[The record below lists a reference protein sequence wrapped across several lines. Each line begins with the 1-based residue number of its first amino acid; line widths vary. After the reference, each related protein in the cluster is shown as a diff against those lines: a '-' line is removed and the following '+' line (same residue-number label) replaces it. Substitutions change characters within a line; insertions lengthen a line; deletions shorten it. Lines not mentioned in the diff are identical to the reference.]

1 MDATRFQLQYI
12 SKHTGI
18 PINWLESCNLEY
30 KNNDDLNKSAYHI
43 YEAYSF
49 QDSNKLVRARR
60 ILSKLIYP
68 IAVKSMGDNS
78 EKAKKIFEN
87 MAEQDSEFPDVL
99 LARINNEINTKPP
112 TDAKEI
118 IEKGGIEDGSIIV
131 DDGIENLKN
140 YQDDEQEET
149 LEELK
154 ERVRSISGEPEPT
167 QRYDDSTGISVPDN
181 PIIGVCFPSDQ
192 GTEKIKKF
200 MNFLANKDKL
210 LY

>member
-78 EKAKKIFEN
+78 EKAKKIFEE
-87 MAEQDSEFPDVL
+87 MAEKDSEFPDVL
-99 LARINNEINTKPP
+99 FARINNEINTKPP
-112 TDAKEI
+112 TDPKEI
-118 IEKGGIEDGSIIV
+118 IEKGGIEDGSII
-131 DDGIENLKN
+131 IENEN
-140 YQDDEQEET
+140 
-149 LEELK
+149 
-154 ERVRSISGEPEPT
+154 
-167 QRYDDSTGISVPDN
+167 
-181 PIIGVCFPSDQ
+181 
-192 GTEKIKKF
+192 EKIHKY
-200 MNFLANKDKL
+200 KDD
-210 LY
+210 